1 MDIIVTAI
9 ATILGKYA
17 IDKGATLLREGGEA
31 VVKAAGNLFMKVM
44 TRLKADP
51 SEAKNAERFE
61 QNPEAFK
68 PAVEA
73 AVADQ
78 MKADPNFAAE
88 LKKLLEDFD
97 QAQKT
102 AGVTIV
108 NTGSGAVATQGGVA
122 AGAGGVAVGGNVSGG
137 IVMGNK
143 QVTNI
148 DRTGG
153 ADIDVS
159 GGTVNITGD
168 VVGRD
173 KKTQ

>member
-51 SEAKNAERFE
+51 GEAKNAERFE

-73 AVADQ
+73 ALTDQ

-97 QAQKT
+97 KAQKA
-102 AGVTIV
+102 AGVSIV
-108 NTGSGAVATQGGVA
+108 NTGSGDVFTGDNAFKVDTNYGNITYGGTHTTTV
-122 AGAGGVAVGGNVSGG
+122 
-137 IVMGNK
+137 NK
-143 QVTNI
+143 
-148 DRTGG
+148 
-153 ADIDVS
+153 S
-159 GGTVNITGD
+159 GGTDINSQGGTINISGD
-168 VVGRD
+168 VVGRG
-173 KKTQ
+173 KENK